1 MSLIKKIFIKSF
13 VMVLLSIGLAQSE
26 DLKKI
31 ATFKDWETIVVSKD
45 NNKV

>member
-1 MSLIKKIFIKSF
+1 
-13 VMVLLSIGLAQSE
+13 MVLLSIGLAQSE